1 MTDTHDIEDV
11 GVEDSPTLNNL
22 VLTKLCQYAFPGS
35 SEVTRVCVSPD
46 SQILAVTISSAENQE
61 LFLLYHPLS
70 DPSTCSTPLF
80 ESHARLESLAV
91 CKASSHLWLT
101 PSDPNS
107 WCRDRNILVVLTAAD
122 SDASLLW
129 IEVSVDREQGLK
141 LLTLS
146 SLSIP
151 DLRTLI
157 SEDTRSPSILSTHP
171 TPLDQLSIQLYHCKH
186 DQVLLIADPLFILL
200 VSISSMEQTQVES
213 FPSSLSSPI
222 LSTLLPL
229 QPSLDRS
236 LPSTPLDMTLRPSQT
251 LGSLCGVNI
260 RGPILLSMYSNGL
273 ILLHRIP
280 SGREIGTITVSDYLQ
295 CCVDEETD
303 PGESECLSPPY
314 TSFSTHPHI
323 EYIAV
328 ANKENYVILI
338 YLRRYIASFPSHL
351 NLNLITQTSHTVIAG
366 QDTPTPAPSHLEE
379 ELLKISHTR
388 PSKFSSDSP
397 LWNRRLRQL
406 KTRHIDPPPQS
417 NDSESRC
424 SPTYDH
430 LPNSSP
436 RPKEH
441 LTDLSSQPPTD
452 NPFSSNFTDYIP
464 SPSCDGCTWF
474 SSPVCVDHLRVLSI
488 SCQSDL
494 ITLHY
499 TEDDVS
505 TSHICVFNL
514 QTGERCSSEFSQP
527 SLPIHTHSHAS
538 DKLLLLLQD
547 GWGVC
552 PVVGLSRQNLL
563 AGILSHC
570 DASAAERLCENNG
583 WQQSLLPVSILRES
597 LAHRQLDSVCF
608 YLRMRRTHE
617 GELELVGGT
626 GEEGNNGLPM
636 PLDSIR
642 QSIDTLYGNLRGST
656 KDSYEAQFSSQ
667 VLHLSHKFILF
678 LLMRFSNNSTHD
690 HTDINTDYIASELAK
705 LRQFMQVDMVT
716 PGVCEKYEFVHQGRK
731 DDVVEGPDPPTPA
744 EWRHMRKSDIIRDA
758 LDKQCLP
765 LAQSYLHSRLEEQIQ
780 SQGGSDK
787 TSTSQDL
794 RYKPSDISWKGIRQL
809 VLHLAY
815 QCLGRE
821 DLSTCEQ
828 RLAVVGP
835 SVPGMLR
842 YLATHTT
849 SRFVRSSL
857 LNELKASGA
866 LTEEELDLFEFIQ
879 VLEHTYPSS
888 SYKLS
893 LNYVKKC
900 YKSSPV
906 PATFPEYP
914 TFRDMPP
921 PSSLTGM
928 FQKGELDELCPE
940 YFGSNKPLLSSQ
952 SASKRDAHYFT
963 GSYMWL
969 RGEDVH
975 NRDLLLMEG
984 FYLRNDH
991 HSQQCSHLLSPHTLV
1006 YFYTN
1011 LQLGLKAAS
1020 QVSTLVKESQPL
1032 TAVSL
1037 NVLLEEMKRV
1047 THSTRRLVST
1057 ALTSSG
1063 IAPPPPADTSQL
1075 TARVFR
1081 EASQAHILFSQSPSL
1096 KLAEETMDGFLSE
1109 LSNFSAA
1116 EGCASFLSIS
1126 LDDLNASYP
1135 LSVSRY
1141 VTRITSDQGD
1151 ESKFPVWIRMLG
1163 LSKQLSSTKSE
1174 FNTFMFQYSI
1184 YNARYVSVIVF
1195 NFV

>member
-1 MTDTHDIEDV
+1 MTDMNGIEDV
-11 GVEDSPTLNNL
+11 GMEEFPALNNL
-22 VLTKLCQYAFPGS
+22 VLTKLCQFSFPGS

-70 DPSTCSTPLF
+70 DPSTCSTPSF
-80 ESHARLESLAV
+80 DSPAHLESLSV
-91 CKASSHLWLT
+91 CKVSSHLWLT

-157 SEDTRSPSILSTHP
+157 SEDTRSPPVLSTHP
-171 TPLDQLSIQLYHCKH
+171 TSLEQLSIQLYHCKH

-200 VSISSMEQTQVES
+200 VSISFEEQTQVES
-213 FPSSLSSPI
+213 FPCSLSPVI
-222 LSTLLPL
+222 STLLPL

-236 LPSTPLDMTLRPSQT
+236 LPSTPLDMTSSPSHT
-251 LGSLCGVNI
+251 LGSLRGVNI
-260 RGPILLSMYSNGL
+260 RGPILLSLYSNGF

-280 SGREIGTITVSDYLQ
+280 SGGVIGTITISEYLQ
-295 CCVDEETD
+295 CCVSEETD
-303 PGESECLSPPY
+303 PGESDCLSPPY

-328 ANKENYVILI
+328 ANEENYVILI
-338 YLRRYIASFPSHL
+338 YLRRYIALFPSHL
-351 NLNLITQTSHTVIAG
+351 YLSLITQTHHTVIAG
-366 QDTPTPAPSHLEE
+366 QDTPTPAPSQLEE
-379 ELLKISHTR
+379 DLLKISQTR
-388 PSKFSSDSP
+388 PNGFSSDSP

-406 KTRHIDPPPQS
+406 KTRHIDPLPQTS
-417 NDSESRC
+417 RSESRC
-424 SPTYDH
+424 SPTYH
-430 LPNSSP
+430 HSSP
-436 RPKEH
+436 RPEEP
-441 LTDLSSQPPTD
+441 LADRSSQPSTD
-452 NPFSSNFTDYIP
+452 NPFSSNFTDDIP

-474 SSPVCVDHLRVLSI
+474 SSPVSVDHLRVQSI
-488 SCQSDL
+488 SCQSEL
-494 ITLHY
+494 LTLHY
-499 TEDDVS
+499 SEDDVS
-505 TSHICVFNL
+505 ISHICVFNL
-514 QTGERCSSEFSQP
+514 QTGERCSSELSHS
-527 SLPIHTHSHAS
+527 SLPIHTHSHTS
-538 DKLLLLLQD
+538 EKLLLLLQD

-552 PVVGLSRQNLL
+552 PVVGLSRQYLL
-563 AGILSHC
+563 AGVLAHC
-570 DASAAERLCENNG
+570 DASAAEMLCQNNG
-583 WQQSLLPVSILRES
+583 WQQSLLPVSVLKES

-608 YLRMRRTHE
+608 YLRMRRTRE
-617 GELELVGGT
+617 GELELVSGT
-626 GEEGNNGLPM
+626 GEEGKNDLPM

-678 LLMRFSNNSTHD
+678 LLMRFSNDSTQD
-690 HTDINTDYIASELAK
+690 HADINADYIASELAK

-716 PGVCEKYEFVHQGRK
+716 PGVCEKYEFVQQGRRES
-731 DDVVEGPDPPTPA
+731 DVTEGLDPPTPA

-765 LAQSYLHSRLEEQIQ
+765 LAQSYLHSRLEEQVH

-787 TSTSQDL
+787 TSQDL

-835 SVPGMLR
+835 SVPGMLH

-857 LNELKASGA
+857 LNELKASGT

-888 SYKLS
+888 SYKQS

-900 YKSSPV
+900 YKSSK

-921 PSSLTGM
+921 PSSLTGVL
-928 FQKGELDELCPE
+928 QKGELDELCPE
-940 YFGSNKPLLSSQ
+940 FFGSNKPLLSSQ
-952 SASKRDAHYFT
+952 SAGKRDSHYFT
-963 GSYMWL
+963 GSFMWFL
-969 RGEDVH
+969 GEDVH
-975 NRDLLLMEG
+975 NRDILLMEG
-984 FYLRNDH
+984 FFLRNDH
-991 HSQQCSHLLSPHTLV
+991 HSQQCSHLLSPHTLIS
-1006 YFYTN
+1006 FYTS
-1011 LQLGLKAAS
+1011 LQLGLNAAN
-1020 QVSTLVKESQPL
+1020 QVSTLVKESQLL
-1032 TAVSL
+1032 TADSL
-1037 NVLLEEMKRV
+1037 NVLLREMKRT
-1047 THSTRRLVST
+1047 THSTRCLVST

-1063 IAPPPPADTSQL
+1063 IAPPPPADMSQL
-1075 TARVFR
+1075 IARVFQ
-1081 EASQAHILFSQSPSL
+1081 EVSQARILFSQSPSL
-1096 KLAEETMDGFLSE
+1096 KLAEETIDGFLSE
-1109 LSNFSAA
+1109 LTNFAAA

-1126 LDDLNASYP
+1126 LDDLNSSYP
-1135 LSVSRY
+1135 LSISRF
-1141 VTRITSDQGD
+1141 VTRITSDQDD
-1151 ESKFPVWIRMLG
+1151 ELKFPVWIRMLA
-1163 LSKQLSSTKSE
+1163 LSKQLSSTKTE
-1174 FNTFMFQYSI
+1174 FNAFMFQYSI
-1184 YNARYVSVIVF
+1184 YNARYKSLIPYNLV
-1195 NFV
+1195 

>member
-1 MTDTHDIEDV
+1 MTDMNDIEDV
-11 GVEDSPTLNNL
+11 GMEEFPTLNNL
-22 VLTKLCQYAFPGS
+22 VLTKLRQFSFPGS

-70 DPSTCSTPLF
+70 DPSTCSTPSF
-80 ESHARLESLAV
+80 DSPAHLESLSV
-91 CKASSHLWLT
+91 CKVSSHLWLT
-101 PSDPNS
+101 PYDPNS
-107 WCRDRNILVVLTAAD
+107 WCRDRNILVVLTTAD
-122 SDASLLW
+122 SDGSLLW

-157 SEDTRSPSILSTHP
+157 SEDTRLPSILSTDL

-186 DQVLLIADPLFILL
+186 DQVLLIANPLFILL
-200 VSISSMEQTQVES
+200 VSISSVEQTQVES
-213 FPSSLSSPI
+213 FPSSLSSPVI
-222 LSTLLPL
+222 STLLPL
-229 QPSLDRS
+229 QPSRDRS
-236 LPSTPLDMTLRPSQT
+236 LPATPLDMTSSPSHM

-260 RGPILLSMYSNGL
+260 RGPILLSMYSNGF

-280 SGREIGTITVSDYLQ
+280 SGAVIGTITISDYLQ
-295 CCVDEETD
+295 CCVSEETD
-303 PGESECLSPPY
+303 PGESDCLSPPY

-338 YLRRYIASFPSHL
+338 YLRRYIALFPSHL
-351 NLNLITQTSHTVIAG
+351 YLNLITQTTHTVIAG
-366 QDTPTPAPSHLEE
+366 QDTPTPGPSQLEE
-379 ELLKISHTR
+379 ELLKISQTR
-388 PSKFSSDSP
+388 TSKFSSDSP

-406 KTRHIDPPPQS
+406 KTRHIDPPPPPPPPQTIR
-417 NDSESRC
+417 SESRC
-424 SPTYDH
+424 SPTYNH
-430 LPNSSP
+430 LSNSSP
-436 RPKEH
+436 RPKEP
-441 LTDLSSQPPTD
+441 LADRSSQPSTD
-452 NPFSSNFTDYIP
+452 NPFSSNFTDDIP

-474 SSPVCVDHLRVLSI
+474 SSPTSVDHLRVLSI
-488 SCQSDL
+488 SCQSEL

-505 TSHICVFNL
+505 ISHICVFNL
-514 QTGERCSSEFSQP
+514 QTGERCSSELSHP
-527 SLPIHTHSHAS
+527 SLPIHTHSHTS

-552 PVVGLSRQNLL
+552 PVVGLSRQYLL
-563 AGILSHC
+563 AGVLAHC
-570 DASAAERLCENNG
+570 DASAAEMLCQNNG
-583 WQQSLLPVSILRES
+583 WQQNLLPVSILKES

-608 YLRMRRTHE
+608 YLRMRRTRE
-617 GELELVGGT
+617 GELELVGGS
-626 GEEGNNGLPM
+626 GEEGKNGLPM

-656 KDSYEAQFSSQ
+656 KDSYEAQFGSQ
-667 VLHLSHKFILF
+667 LLHLSHKFILF
-678 LLMRFSNNSTHD
+678 LLMRFSNDSTHD

-716 PGVCEKYEFVHQGRK
+716 PGVCEKYEFVHHGMM
-731 DDVVEGPDPPTPA
+731 DSDVAEGPDPPTPA

-765 LAQSYLHSRLEEQIQ
+765 LAQSYLHSRLEEQIH

-842 YLATHTT
+842 YLASHTT

-857 LNELKASGA
+857 LSELKASGA

-888 SYKLS
+888 SYKQSLS
-893 LNYVKKC
+893 YVKKC
-900 YKSSPV
+900 YKSSK
-906 PATFPEYP
+906 PAVFPEYH

-921 PSSLTGM
+921 ASSLTGVL
-928 FQKGELDELCPE
+928 QRGELDELCPE
-940 YFGSNKPLLSSQ
+940 FFGSNKPLLSSE
-952 SASKRDAHYFT
+952 SAGKRDSHYFT

-984 FYLRNDH
+984 FFLRNDH
-991 HSQQCSHLLSPHTLV
+991 HSQQCSHLLSPHTLI
-1006 YFYTN
+1006 YFYTC
-1011 LQLGLKAAS
+1011 LQLGLKAAN
-1020 QVSTLVKESQPL
+1020 QVSTLVKESQLL

-1037 NVLLEEMKRV
+1037 NVLLEEMKKA

-1075 TARVFR
+1075 IARVFQ

-1109 LSNFSAA
+1109 LSNFAAA

-1126 LDDLNASYP
+1126 LDDLNSSYP
-1135 LSVSRY
+1135 LSVSRF
-1141 VTRITSDQGD
+1141 VTRITNSQDD
-1151 ESKFPVWIRMLG
+1151 ELQFPVWIRMLA
-1163 LSKQLSSTKSE
+1163 LSKQLSSTKTE

-1184 YNARYVSVIVF
+1184 YNARYVH
-1195 NFV
+1195 